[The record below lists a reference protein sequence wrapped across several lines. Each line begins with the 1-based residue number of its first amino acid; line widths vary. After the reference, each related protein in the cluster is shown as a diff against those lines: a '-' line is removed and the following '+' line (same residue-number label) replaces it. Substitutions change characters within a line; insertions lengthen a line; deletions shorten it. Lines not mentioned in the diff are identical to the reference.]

1 MSYKNPDNYDAMWY
15 LMVALFAFFG
25 GFIVG
30 RI

>member
-15 LMVALFAFFG
+15 LMVAFAFFG